1 MQYNRDVILPQLNVS
16 RVNTA
21 LVNSLDLHVRNLIR
35 VSAIRAPMEI
45 PETLV
50 EICRN
55 KINLYCLLSLLVIG
69 GEKKGE
75 KNSDSV
81 V

>member
-21 LVNSLDLHVRNLIR
+21 LLNSLDLHVRN
-35 VSAIRAPMEI
+35 AIRAP
-45 PETLV
+45 LV

-55 KINLYCLLSLLVIG
+55 KINLYCLLSFLVIR

>member
-35 VSAIRAPMEI
+35 VSAIRVPMEF

-55 KINLYCLLSLLVIG
+55 KINLYCLLSFLVIG
-69 GEKKGE
+69 GGKKGE

>member
-35 VSAIRAPMEI
+35 VSAIRAP
-45 PETLV
+45 LV